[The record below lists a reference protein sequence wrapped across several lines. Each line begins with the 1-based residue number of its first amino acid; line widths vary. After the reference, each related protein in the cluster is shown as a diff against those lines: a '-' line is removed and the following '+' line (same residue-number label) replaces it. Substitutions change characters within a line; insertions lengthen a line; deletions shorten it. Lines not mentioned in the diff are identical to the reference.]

1 MSLEIEKRFKNFD
14 YKTLKK
20 LFKKYNIQKNGGYLF
35 NVTGFIPLNKNQSI
49 RTRNEGSKITF
60 TIKEKTNTYDKEWE
74 VNVNDQ
80 AMINEMLQLLG
91 IEKGYTL
98 EKFREIYKDNNNEL
112 IFDHYPGLE
121 PYLEIES
128 NTENNLLKMMKNLNL
143 KLESKFTAK
152 DLYFI
157 EYGIS
162 KERQDKDLTFDNA
175 LEMFDSFITKNKDK
189 FIKII
194 NHQKDFIKKYS
205 NRTEI
210 KKIL

>member
-20 LFKKYNIQKNGGYLF
+20 LFEKYNIQKNGGYLF
-35 NVTGFIPLNKNQSI
+35 NVTSYIPLKENQII
-49 RTRNEGSKITF
+49 RTRNEGNKITF

-74 VNVNDQ
+74 VNVSDQ
-80 AMINEMLQLLG
+80 IMMNNMLQLLG
-91 IEKGYTL
+91 IEK
-98 EKFREIYKDNNNEL
+98 FREIYKDDNNEL
-112 IFDHYPGLE
+112 VFDHYPGLY

-128 NTENNLLKMMKNLNL
+128 NTEENLLKMMGNLNL
-143 KLESKFTAK
+143 ESENKFNAK
-152 DLYFI
+152 DLYYL

-162 KERQDKDLTFDNA
+162 KERPDKDLTFDNA

-194 NHQKDFIKKYS
+194 NHQQDFIKKYS
-205 NRTEI
+205 N
-210 KKIL
+210 KKNTLIN